1 MKKIFPA
8 FSFAACVL
16 LSFSASFLFSG
27 CASLSPFSEKIHSDE
42 KSVYSSQKKFEK
54 FTKKSFA
61 PVSLKEFSDGF
72 SHARY
77 KYKNEIPPYK
87 LYSGSQIAGIA
98 ENMIFLQNPDGGWA
112 KNLDFQ
118 QIFTLEELYAIKE
131 RNKNILPVT
140 CNLKKQSDGSTMDN
154 RNIFSE
160 IRYLARVYAQ
170 IPEKRYADCA
180 KRGLEWIL
188 NAQEPKTGGF
198 TGADVYAITFNDDV
212 MADVLSFLSE
222 ISENHESYPFFDDEM
237 RKKAKKAYERGIG
250 CILKT
255 QIAVTLDDGTKILTA
270 WCQQHSYEN
279 YAPVWAR
286 EFEPPS
292 ICSTESKKVVELLM
306 KIKNPSEE
314 VKNAVISACDFF
326 SRDDIKIRGKK
337 LVRIQRQGSVLNG
350 RYSDYEQRL
359 VDDKNAPVLW
369 ARFYALDKSFDVASG
384 ARKPIQ
390 GDYPKTLSPVWCD
403 RGCKY
408 VTDFNELSMERR
420 NGYGYTTSSIENLIS
435 KEYKDWCKKNGI

>member
-27 CASLSPFSEKIHSDE
+27 CASLSPSSEKIHSDE

-131 RNKNILPVT
+131 RNKNIL
-140 CNLKKQSDGSTMDN
+140 KKQSDGSTMDN

-222 ISENHESYPFFDDEM
+222 ISENHELYPFFDDDL
-237 RKKAKKAYERGIG
+237 RAKAKKAYERGIG
-250 CILKT
+250 CVLKT

>member
-1 MKKIFPA
+1 MKKIFSTFFFALSALLA
-8 FSFAACVL
+8 FSALFA
-16 LSFSASFLFSG
+16 
-27 CASLSPFSEKIHSDE
+27 CASLSSSSGKI
-42 KSVYSSQKKFEK
+42 KSSAKFVYSNQKKFEEYS
-54 FTKKSFA
+54 KKSFA

-77 KYKNEIPPYK
+77 KYENEIPPYA
-87 LYSGSQIAGIA
+87 LYSDSQIAGIA
-98 ENMIFLQNPDGGWA
+98 ENILFLQNPDGGWA

-118 QIFTLEELYAIKE
+118 RIYTLEELYSIKE
-131 RNKNILPVT
+131 KNKNILPVT
-140 CNLKKQSDGSTMDN
+140 FNLKKQNNGSTMDN

-160 IRYLARVYAQ
+160 IRYLSRVYEQ
-170 IPEKRYADCA
+170 IPEERYAECA
-180 KRGLEWIL
+180 KRGLQWIL

-212 MADVLSFLSE
+212 MADVLSFLTE
-222 ISENHESYPFFDDEM
+222 VAENKERYPFFDDELLE
-237 RKKAKKAYERGIG
+237 KAKKAYWHGID

-314 VKNAVISACDFF
+314 IKTAIISACDFF
-326 SRDDIKIRGKK
+326 SRDDIKIREKK
-337 LVRIQRQGSVLNG
+337 LVRRPRQGSVLNG
-350 RYSDYEQRL
+350 RYSDYERRL
-359 VDDKNAPVLW
+359 VNDENAHDLW
-369 ARFYALDKSFDVASG
+369 ARFYALDKSFDVVSG

-390 GDYPKTLSPVWCD
+390 GEYPKTLSPVWCD
-403 RGCKY
+403 RGCIY
-408 VTDFNELSMERR
+408 VENFNDLSLERR
-420 NGYGYTTSSIENLIS
+420 NGYGYTTSSIEKLIS
-435 KEYKDWCKKNGI
+435 KEYMDWRKNNGL

>member
-1 MKKIFPA
+1 MKKIFSDLSFALSAILA
-8 FSFAACVL
+8 FSA
-16 LSFSASFLFSG
+16 LFG
-27 CASLSPFSEKIHSDE
+27 CASLSSSSEKI
-42 KSVYSSQKKFEK
+42 KSSAKFVYSNQKKFEEYS
-54 FTKKSFA
+54 KKSFA
-61 PVSLKEFSDGF
+61 SVSLREFSDGF

-77 KYKNEIPPYK
+77 KYENEIPPYE
-87 LYSGSQIAGIA
+87 LYSDSQIAGIA
-98 ENMIFLQNPDGGWA
+98 ENMLFLQNPDGGWA

-118 QIFTLEELYAIKE
+118 RIYTLEELYSIKE
-131 RNKNILPVT
+131 KNKNILPVT
-140 CNLKKQSDGSTMDN
+140 FNLKKQNSGSTMDN

-160 IRYLARVYAQ
+160 IRYLSQVYEQ
-170 IPEKRYADCA
+170 IPEERYAECA
-180 KRGLEWIL
+180 KRGLQWIL

-212 MADVLSFLSE
+212 MADVLSFLTE
-222 ISENHESYPFFDDEM
+222 VAENKKRYPFFDDELLE
-237 RKKAKKAYERGIG
+237 KARKAYWRGID

-255 QIAVTLDDGTKILTA
+255 QITVTLGDGTKLLTA

-314 VKNAVISACDFF
+314 IKNAVISACEFF
-326 SRDDIKIRGKK
+326 SRDDIKIREKK
-337 LVRIQRQGSVLNG
+337 LVRLPRQGNVLNG
-350 RYSDYEQRL
+350 RYSDYEKRL
-359 VDDKNAPVLW
+359 VDDENAHDLW
-369 ARFYALDKSFDVASG
+369 ARFYALDKSFDVVSG

-390 GDYPKTLSPVWCD
+390 GEYPKALSPVWCD

-408 VTDFNELSMERR
+408 VENFNDLSLERR
-420 NGYGYTTSSIENLIS
+420 NGYGYTTSSIEKLIS
-435 KEYKDWCKKNGI
+435 KEYMDWRKNNGL